1 MLGDCKAAVYVAVIM
16 TETVVLVNMRT
27 QQEEVVSGLR
37 PTFKI
42 GDIVKEAQYTWP
54 NAVAILS
61 GGVVLDEKTQLR
73 DVEHKDRLLVFTFDN
88 SENTVF
94 DPPQLTDEDIE
105 EMNLAFDEAAI
116 NKVPLRDA
124 TRLSRACPRGFD
136 DVMKSYLFEKL
147 NRDPASVEAFF
158 QRLLNLT

>member
-1 MLGDCKAAVYVAVIM
+1 M

-27 QQEEVVSGLR
+27 QEKEVVSGLR
-37 PTFKI
+37 PSFKI
-42 GDIVKEAQYTWP
+42 GDIVREAQYTWP

-94 DPPQLTDEDIE
+94 DPPQPTEDDIE
-105 EMNLAFDEAAI
+105 RMNLAFDEVAI
-116 NKVPLRDA
+116 NRIRPQDF
-124 TRLSRACPRGFD
+124 TPLSRACPRGFD
-136 DVMKSYLFEKL
+136 DAMKSYIYERL
-147 NRDPASVEAFF
+147 NRDPAQVNSFF
-158 QRLLNLT
+158 QRLLNLI